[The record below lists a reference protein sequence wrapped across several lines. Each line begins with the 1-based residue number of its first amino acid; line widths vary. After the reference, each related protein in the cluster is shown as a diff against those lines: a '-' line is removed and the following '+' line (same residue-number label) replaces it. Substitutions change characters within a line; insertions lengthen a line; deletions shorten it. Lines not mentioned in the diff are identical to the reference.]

1 MTFIV
6 VKYLFDALMFY
17 ASKYLFEAL
26 VKFFLREVVC
36 GKHGVISHW
45 GQ

>member
-26 VKFFLREVVC
+26 VNIFLREVVC
-36 GKHGVISHW
+36 GKHGVISNW